1 MEEIP
6 QPQPKAKA
14 PGKKKPPA
22 TTAAEAEMQRHRE
35 YIMSRL
41 DIFMC
46 AHNAL
51 KQGNYSQDFEQAMGL
66 AEFLAGD
73 HI

>member
-6 QPQPKAKA
+6 QPQPKAKT

-22 TTAAEAEMQRHRE
+22 AEVKSELQLHRE
-35 YIMSRL
+35 YIMNRL
-41 DIFMC
+41 DIFTC

-51 KQGNYSQDFEQAMGL
+51 QHGKYSQDFEQTMGL